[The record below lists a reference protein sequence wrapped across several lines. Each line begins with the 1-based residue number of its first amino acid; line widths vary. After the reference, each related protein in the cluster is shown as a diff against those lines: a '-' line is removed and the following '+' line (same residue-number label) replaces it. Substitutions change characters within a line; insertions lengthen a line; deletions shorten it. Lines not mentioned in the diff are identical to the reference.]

1 MRWNPLSP
9 PKGARLWSRLIASD
23 EPWGCRFG
31 IRMIRTTRG
40 VRQGM
45 QAQMTPRLASTLVH
59 IAMSTARPGGEEV
72 SVGDGRV

>member
-1 MRWNPLSP
+1 
-9 PKGARLWSRLIASD
+9 
-23 EPWGCRFG
+23 
-31 IRMIRTTRG
+31 MIRTTRG